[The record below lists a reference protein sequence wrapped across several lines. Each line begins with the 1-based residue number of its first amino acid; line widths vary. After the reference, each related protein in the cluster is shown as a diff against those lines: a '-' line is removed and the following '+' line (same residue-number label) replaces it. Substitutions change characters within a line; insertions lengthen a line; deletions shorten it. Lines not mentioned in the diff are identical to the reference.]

1 MNDEIAVECRGFK
14 ICRRQVK
21 KILATLRECAPW
33 EFPAGWLS
41 VAFVDD
47 ETTCRLHEQY
57 LGDPSKTDVITFPG
71 DKPFAAPIRHHPA
84 TKPAT
89 VVAAESHHQPNGN
102 GGGNSHHQ
110 PDHHDGGGDHDDAF
124 AGEIVVCVNQAIR
137 AAATIGNKPADE
149 ILLYL
154 VHGWLHL
161 AGLDDT
167 DDDSRAL
174 MRKAESEALAIL
186 RDKGVAPITRISF
199 PANF

>member
-71 DKPFAAPIRHHPA
+71 DKPFAAPIRHN
-84 TKPAT
+84 PAT

-102 GGGNSHHQ
+102 GGGDSHHQ
-110 PDHHDGGGDHDDAF
+110 PDHHDGDGDHDDAF

-137 AAATIGNKPADE
+137 AAATIGNHPADE

-161 AGLDDT
+161 AGLDDM
-167 DDDSRAL
+167 DADSHAL

-186 RDKGVAPITRISF
+186 RDKGVAPITKISF

>member
-21 KILATLRECAPW
+21 KILTTLRECAPW

-84 TKPAT
+84 KKSAT
-89 VVAAESHHQPNGN
+89 VVAEE
-102 GGGNSHHQ
+102 SHHQ
-110 PDHHDGGGDHDDAF
+110 PDHHNGGGDHDDAF

-137 AAATIGNKPADE
+137 AAATIGNQPADE